1 MDTHKIF
8 THETVNIPELLTET
22 IEGKRY
28 YVGLSGKKLPSV
40 TTVLGAFYGDWVK
53 DWRAAVGEEKANR
66 ISTQA
71 SLRGTAI
78 HKICEDYIMNS
89 PDYLKGHMP
98 INIELFM
105 KMRPHIN
112 RINNVYAVEAPLF
125 SETIGVAGRTDCI
138 AQFDGYPSIIDYKT
152 SRKIKGEGDI
162 ENYFVQMT
170 IYSLMFEDM
179 TNIKCKQLVVIM
191 GVDHEEP
198 LVFVKQRSAYVA
210 KAHEIISAYYK
221 ANTLPI

>member
-1 MDTHKIF
+1 
-8 THETVNIPELLTET
+8 
-22 IEGKRY
+22 
-28 YVGLSGKKLPSV
+28 
-40 TTVLGAFYGDWVK
+40 
-53 DWRAAVGEEKANR
+53 
-66 ISTQA
+66 
-71 SLRGTAI
+71 
-78 HKICEDYIMNS
+78 
-89 PDYLKGHMP
+89 MP

-105 KMRPHIN
+105 KMRPHVN